1 MEPENSQQ
9 QIKSSRA
16 SVNKHNQ
23 QSSSSKM
30 APSALRSAFRVMP
43 GLAQADVRQPLATLA
58 LTSNVEA
65 DLRLIRGQYSG
76 HVTCLDQSEAD
87 LRPVDLSSRGQGP
100 AAASKVTETHKPSQE
115 QRSKLSR
122 SRVKSAAAGGGSVKL
137 KSSSSISSSSEPVNL
152 PESVMRKR
160 RLAANAR
167 ERRRMDL
174 LNQGFD
180 RLRTVLPGLGPETP
194 LSKFET
200 LQMAQEYIA
209 QLTQILSDTEA

>member
-1 MEPENSQQ
+1 
-9 QIKSSRA
+9 
-16 SVNKHNQ
+16 
-23 QSSSSKM
+23 M
-30 APSALRSAFRVMP
+30 APSASAFRSAFRVMP
-43 GLAQADVRQPLATLA
+43 GQSEVRQPLATLA
-58 LTSNVEA
+58 LGSNVEA
-65 DLRLIRGQYSG
+65 DPRPIRGQYSG

-100 AAASKVTETHKPSQE
+100 AAASKLTKTVKQPGQE
-115 QRSKLSR
+115 ERTKLTR
-122 SRVKSAAAGGGSVKL
+122 GRVKSAAAGGGSVKI
-137 KSSSSISSSSEPVNL
+137 KSSSSLSSSSEAGVNL
-152 PESVMRKR
+152 PESVMKKR

-209 QLTQILSDTEA
+209 QLTQILTDTEA

>member
-1 MEPENSQQ
+1 
-9 QIKSSRA
+9 
-16 SVNKHNQ
+16 
-23 QSSSSKM
+23 M
-30 APSALRSAFRVMP
+30 APSASALRSAFRVMP
-43 GLAQADVRQPLATLA
+43 GLVQADVRQPLATLA
-58 LTSNVEA
+58 LASNVET
-65 DLRLIRGQYSG
+65 DLRPIRGQYSG
-76 HVTCLDQSEAD
+76 HVTCLNQSEAD

-100 AAASKVTETHKPSQE
+100 VAASKITKTQKPGQE
-115 QRSKLSR
+115 RSKLSR
-122 SRVKSAAAGGGSVKL
+122 SRVKSAAAGGGSAKL
-137 KSSSSISSSSEPVNL
+137 KTSSSSISSSSEPVNL

>member
-1 MEPENSQQ
+1 MS
-9 QIKSSRA
+9 
-16 SVNKHNQ
+16 KHNQ

-76 HVTCLDQSEAD
+76 HVTCIDQSEAD

-100 AAASKVTETHKPSQE
+100 AATSKVTETHKPGQE
-115 QRSKLSR
+115 QRSKLYR
-122 SRVKSAAAGGGSVKL
+122 SRVKSAAAGGGSVKI
-137 KSSSSISSSSEPVNL
+137 KSSSSISSASEPVNL

-209 QLTQILSDTEA
+209 QLTTLLES

>member
-1 MEPENSQQ
+1 MDPENSQQ
-9 QIKSSRA
+9 QIKSSKA
-16 SVNKHNQ
+16 FVTKHNQ

-30 APSALRSAFRVMP
+30 APSASGLRSAFRVMP
-43 GLAQADVRQPLATLA
+43 GLVQADVRQPLATLA
-58 LTSNVEA
+58 LASNVET
-65 DLRLIRGQYSG
+65 DLRPIRGQYSG
-76 HVTCLDQSEAD
+76 HVTCLDQSESE

-100 AAASKVTETHKPSQE
+100 VAASKNTKTQKEE
-115 QRSKLSR
+115 RSKPTR
-122 SRVKSAAAGGGSVKL
+122 SRVKSAAAGGSSVKL
-137 KSSSSISSSSEPVNL
+137 KTSSSSISSSSEPVNL